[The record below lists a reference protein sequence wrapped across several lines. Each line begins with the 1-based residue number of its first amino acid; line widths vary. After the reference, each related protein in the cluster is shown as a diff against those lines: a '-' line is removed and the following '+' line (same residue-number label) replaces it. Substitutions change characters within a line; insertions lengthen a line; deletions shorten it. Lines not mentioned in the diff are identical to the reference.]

1 MNRSNVYRYLRT
13 LVDTCWLEYDEES
26 RKFRIGAK
34 PIQIAG
40 ASLQQLDLRTIARP
54 FLEDLAEKTG
64 LAVHLG
70 VLDYSSIVYIDKVES
85 NSPIQ
90 MRSRIG
96 MTAPVYCTAMGKV
109 LLSTLSLSNIKN
121 LIGDDLPRRTS
132 NTITSFNKLLEDI
145 NRIRENGYSIDLEE
159 NEVGIGCVASGIFG
173 YDDEMIGAVSI
184 STLIQNL
191 TPNIEKFSAYV
202 MRCSNQI
209 SQSMGY
215 SHKY

>member
-70 VLDYSSIVYIDKVES
+70 VES